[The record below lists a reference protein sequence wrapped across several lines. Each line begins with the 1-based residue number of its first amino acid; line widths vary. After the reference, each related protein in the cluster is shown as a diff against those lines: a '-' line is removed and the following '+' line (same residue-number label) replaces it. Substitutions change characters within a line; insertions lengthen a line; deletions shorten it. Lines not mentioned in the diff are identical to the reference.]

1 MLIKEECEKALDKL
15 RVFSLQNLNADL
27 REVTKSNDMIE
38 QLIKEHFE
46 AKAYKF
52 EELKEGMWVWDKRLN
67 FCHKIFMT
75 HEEDHT
81 IEIVIVDKQIPYSKV
96 ITLGIFEE
104 NRFFPVQMANIKES
118 ED

>member
-52 EELKEGMWVWDKRLN
+52 EELKGGMWV
-67 FCHKIFMT
+67 
-75 HEEDHT
+75 
-81 IEIVIVDKQIPYSKV
+81 
-96 ITLGIFEE
+96 
-104 NRFFPVQMANIKES
+104 
-118 ED
+118 